1 VTQATPIQQPNRLQA
16 LLADKLGMNKPN
28 PIPAPEAKHT
38 LTVQMPANVHELT
51 KALAINLAV
60 DHPVLIE
67 MLFERM
73 GVQVSASLDAL
84 VQARRAQQH
93 LDRLK
98 EAYGS
103 TITTARHQ
111 LDAILGESVAGAI

>member
-1 VTQATPIQQPNRLQA
+1 MTQIIPNRLQA
-16 LLADKLGMNKPN
+16 LLAEKLGANKTEPTK
-28 PIPAPEAKHT
+28 APEAKHT

-51 KALAINLAV
+51 KALAINLSV

-73 GVQVSASLDAL
+73 GVQVSQSLDAL
-84 VQARRAQQH
+84 VQARRATQH

-98 EAYGS
+98 EAYTS
-103 TITTARHQ
+103 TVTTARHQ
-111 LDAILGESVAGAI
+111 LDALLGDHAANAV